1 MARPGCREKLTEG
14 PRAIAKVW
22 SCTDASPVLV
32 DGPPKEP
39 LPANDNPGW
48 SVDCRII
55 RPDDD
60 GLQRSSWKLGLARP
74 CYLRPSRAYCLGG
87 RGGEFCFTLLLGAS
101 RAASLQ
107 GVQTPERLVGGT
119 MGNELAPQEPVKSF
133 LFSPFEENINRD
145 RKRDVLCHDKK
156 NHKFTLETRTRN
168 CLRLDQFGANLGK
181 AVFP

>member
-1 MARPGCREKLTEG
+1 MAGGRKRREYQSSREKVVGPRHRWHRDRKEGVPILFISLPFLQQVQFTLRDSILRAMARPGCREKLTEG

-74 CYLRPSRAYCLGG
+74 CCLRPSRAYCLGG

-119 MGNELAPQEPVKSF
+119 MGN
-133 LFSPFEENINRD
+133 
-145 RKRDVLCHDKK
+145 
-156 NHKFTLETRTRN
+156 
-168 CLRLDQFGANLGK
+168 
-181 AVFP
+181 